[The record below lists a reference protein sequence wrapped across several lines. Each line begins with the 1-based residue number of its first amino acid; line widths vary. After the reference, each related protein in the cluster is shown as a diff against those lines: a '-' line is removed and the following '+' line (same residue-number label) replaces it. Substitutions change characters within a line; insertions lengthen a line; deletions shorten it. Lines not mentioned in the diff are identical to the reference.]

1 MGFLD
6 NSGDIILDAVLTD
19 AGRKRLA
26 EGNGSF
32 RIAKY
37 AFGDDEID
45 YSNYNATNSSGSA
58 YYDLE
63 ILQTPILEAFTNNT
77 ASMKSKLMT
86 LTNNNILYLPIIVL
100 NDKDDSCQVNTTVG
114 SGSHV
119 VCVDVATSLAFEKE
133 FISGGG
139 GLGFYI
145 DGTNAGSPLSRDI
158 RCDQGL
164 NTKEIPATFKIDAE
178 LQENQYIVEVDNR
191 FGTITTGGSFGVAA
205 AGKVAQSFSFIDD
218 DNIASYYLS
227 TTDYV
232 QSTDPEPLS
241 NNSGFDTPNTAIGG
255 PRGTHLVFRIQSST
269 NLRTST
275 FLFERLG
282 STFSFAGTKADP
294 GCLGACV
301 FYFIDTIIRV
311 TGATTGYKLD
321 IPVRFIKKQ

>member
-32 RIAKY
+32 RITKY

-45 YSNYNATNSSGSA
+45 YSNYDATNSSGSA

-63 ILQTPILEAFTNNT
+63 ILQTPVLEAFTNNT
-77 ASMKSKLMT
+77 ATMKSKLVT

-100 NDKDDSCQVNTTVG
+100 NQGTALNTTCQPNNSIG

-119 VCVDVATSLAFEKE
+119 VCVDYDTAQTFTNDTT
-133 FISGGG
+133 
-139 GLGFYI
+139 LGTYI
-145 DGTNAGSPLSRDI
+145 DGTNPSLASSVNI

-164 NTKEIPATFKIDAE
+164 NTTEIPATYRIDAE
-178 LQENQYIVEVDNR
+178 LQENQYIVEIDNR
-191 FGTITTGGSFGVAA
+191 FGTITTGETSKGTSN
-205 AGKVAQSFSFIDD
+205 AGIVAQNFSFIDD

-232 QSTDPEPLS
+232 EDTDPKPTGTG
-241 NNSGFDTPNTAIGG
+241 NTYDTINDAIVG
-255 PRGTHLVFRIQSST
+255 PHGSHLTFRIKAST
-269 NLRTST
+269 NLRTSAY
-275 FLFERLG
+275 LFERLG
-282 STFSFAGTKADP
+282 STFTAAATTFG
-294 GCLGACV
+294 
-301 FYFIDTIIRV
+301 FIDTIIRV
-311 TGATTGYKLD
+311 TGVTTGYKLD
-321 IPVRFIKKQ
+321 IPVRFVKQQ

>member
-32 RIAKY
+32 RITKY

-45 YSNYNATNSSGSA
+45 YSNYDATNSSGSA

-77 ASMKSKLMT
+77 ATMKSKLVT
-86 LTNNNILYLPIIVL
+86 LTNNNILYLPIVVL
-100 NDKDDSCQVNTTVG
+100 NPGTATDTSCQLNNLIG

-119 VCVDVATSLAFEKE
+119 VTVDFDTQNTFTTAANTAE
-133 FISGGG
+133 
-139 GLGFYI
+139 LGTFI
-145 DGTNAGSPLSRDI
+145 DGTNPGSGNSRNI

-164 NTKEIPATFKIDAE
+164 NTSEIPATYRIDAE
-178 LQENQYIVEVDNR
+178 LQENQYIVEIDNR
-191 FGTITTGGSFGVAA
+191 FGTITTGDGT
-205 AGKVAQSFSFIDD
+205 VAQNFSFIDD

-227 TTDYV
+227 TEDYV
-232 QSTDPEPLS
+232 NDTDPKPTDP
-241 NNSGFDTPNTAIGG
+241 NNSTYNKINDAIVG
-255 PRGTHLVFRIQSST
+255 PHGSHLIFRIKAST

-275 FLFERLG
+275 YLFERLG
-282 STFSFAGTKADP
+282 STFTVTAGSFR
-294 GCLGACV
+294 
-301 FYFIDTIIRV
+301 FIDTIIRV
-311 TGATTGYKLD
+311 TGVTTGYKLD
-321 IPVRFIKKQ
+321 IPVRFVKQQ

>member
-32 RIAKY
+32 RITKY

-45 YSNYNATNSSGSA
+45 YSNYNASNSSGSA

-77 ASMKSKLMT
+77 ATMKSKLVT
-86 LTNNNILYLPIIVL
+86 LTNNNILYLPVIVL
-100 NDKDDSCQVNTTVG
+100 NDSDSTCQPNVLVA

-119 VCVDVATSLAFEKE
+119 VCVDYDTATTFNTDKDT
-133 FISGGG
+133 
-139 GLGFYI
+139 LGSFI
-145 DGTNAGSPLSRDI
+145 DGTNPAGGYKSQNI

-164 NTKEIPATFKIDAE
+164 NTLEIPDTYRIDAE
-178 LQENQYIVEVDNR
+178 LQENQYIVEIDNR
-191 FGTITTGGSFGVAA
+191 FGTVTTGETSKGTSN
-205 AGKVAQSFSFIDD
+205 AGIVAQNFSFIDD
-218 DNIASYYLS
+218 DNVASYYLS

-232 QSTDPEPLS
+232 EDTDPKPTGTSLTY
-241 NNSGFDTPNTAIGG
+241 DTINDVIVG
-255 PRGTHLVFRIQSST
+255 PHGSHLIFRMKAST

-275 FLFERLG
+275 YLFERLG
-282 STFSFAGTKADP
+282 STFVGSTPKTNGSTTTFK
-294 GCLGACV
+294 
-301 FYFIDTIIRV
+301 FIDTIVRV
-311 TGATTGYKLD
+311 TGVTTGYKLD
-321 IPVRFIKKQ
+321 IPVRFVKQE